1 MIHNKQRCVR
11 RRPTRASAHGH
22 SHHDHHHVSVRAQQ
36 RSNGDDASPAQ
47 PALKRCWDANP
58 HYIFSFVDLFT

>member
-1 MIHNKQRCVR
+1 MAFMIHETDYNKLAFMIHNKQRCVR

-47 PALKRCWDANP
+47 PALKRC
-58 HYIFSFVDLFT
+58 